1 MQSQRSINNRGPCL
15 THRGRWHWM
24 IEVKMCQLGII
35 LSDGYI
41 GHHVD
46 WLQLG
51 QLLVGGETQPDLL

>member
-1 MQSQRSINNRGPCL
+1 
-15 THRGRWHWM
+15 
-24 IEVKMCQLGII
+24 MCQLDII

-51 QLLVGGETQPDLL
+51 QLLGGGETQPDLL